1 MNASATPVPSDPCLA
16 SSETG
21 DLPSEH
27 SPHRHDA
34 LPKLALG
41 ALGVV
46 FGDIGTSPLY
56 AIQAIM
62 TGEHPL
68 PIDLLNIYGVI
79 SLIFWTMV
87 TVVTIKYVLLVLR
100 LDNNGEGGS
109 LALLALIN
117 RKLPALRGTRLL
129 VAGGLLATALF
140 YAIRDGHLP
149 LARWL
154 RKLPTRSIMSAF

>member
-1 MNASATPVPSDPCLA
+1 MTALA
-16 SSETG
+16 V
-21 DLPSEH
+21 
-27 SPHRHDA
+27 
-34 LPKLALG
+34 G
-41 ALGVV
+41 AIGVV

-87 TVVTIKYVLLVLR
+87 AVVTLKYVFIVMR
-100 LDNNGEGGS
+100 CDNNGEGGS

-117 RKLPALRGTRLL
+117 RKVPGTRGLGLL
-129 VAGGLLATALF
+129 VVGGLLATALF
-140 YAIRDGHLP
+140 YADSMLTP
-149 LARWL
+149 A
-154 RKLPTRSIMSAF
+154 